1 MSTALTLF
9 DQPKLAIPAHVGNF
23 FGEESNVLERNTI
36 PSLGIKGKVWAISL
50 NGETTALTK
59 EVDGDEV
66 PLSVMRVVVLD
77 YGKRRG
83 RSYYEGNYDPN
94 NTAKPKCWSDDGI
107 APAAGVTEPQ
117 ADKCAACPMSI
128 KGSKITDTAT
138 ATTACA
144 QHRILVVVPA
154 NKLDFA
160 ALRFKIAVTSDY
172 DGQSPELQAQGWYA
186 FNNLLDLMRSKG
198 VQHTAALVLKM
209 KFDPNAAYPKV
220 IFSPDRWL
228 SDEELAVVRERVNS
242 DEVKNLVAGVFAGDA
257 PAADAPAQ
265 LTRAAAPVAAP
276 APAPVKA
283 PKSAPAKAT
292 VVDDD
297 DEDALLEQVAAPA
310 KAAKPAKA
318 VVVDDDDEEEPAPA
332 PKAKAAPK
340 AAPAAKVTKPKAS
353 PVVVVD
359 EDEDDAPAAKAPAP
373 VKTDVPADVAALL
386 DDWGDD

>member
-23 FGEESNVLERNTI
+23 FGEESNVLERATI
-36 PSLGIKGKVWAISL
+36 PSLGVKGKVWAISL
-50 NGETTALTK
+50 NGETTNLTK

-77 YGKRRG
+77 YAQRRG
-83 RSYYEGNYDPN
+83 RSYYEGNYDPA
-94 NTAKPKCWSDDGI
+94 NTSKPKCWSDDGI
-107 APAAGVTEPQ
+107 SPSTGVAEPQ
-117 ADKCAACPMSI
+117 ASKCASCPMSV
-128 KGSKITDTAT
+128 KGSKITDTSK

-172 DGQSPELQAQGWYA
+172 DGQSPELEAQGWYA

-198 VQHTAALVLKM
+198 VQHTAALVIKM

-228 SDEELAVVRERVNS
+228 SDAELAIVRDRVKS
-242 DEVKNLVAGVFAGDA
+242 DEVKNLLAGVFTEVAAEPEA
-257 PAADAPAQ
+257 PVA
-265 LTRAAAPVAAP
+265 LTRATPAAAP
-276 APAPVKA
+276 AKA
-283 PKSAPAKAT
+283 PKAAPAKAT

-297 DEDALLEQVAAPA
+297 DEDALLEQVATKP
-310 KAAKPAKA
+310 AAKPAKA
-318 VVVDDDDEEEPAPA
+318 AVVDDDDEDEPAPA

-340 AAPAAKVTKPKAS
+340 ATPAAKVTKPKPA
-353 PVVVVD
+353 PVVVVEDDD
-359 EDEDDAPAAKAPAP
+359 EDEAPAKPAKAAKAAPA
-373 VKTDVPADVAALL
+373 VSTDVPSEVADLL
-386 DDWGDD
+386 NDWGDD

>member
-23 FGEESNVLERNTI
+23 FDEESNVLERATI
-36 PSLGIKGKVWAISL
+36 PSLGVKGKVWAISL
-50 NGETTALTK
+50 NGETTNLTK

-77 YGKRRG
+77 YAQRRG
-83 RSYYEGNYDPN
+83 RSYYEGNYDPA
-94 NTAKPKCWSDDGI
+94 NTSKPKCWSDDGI
-107 APAAGVTEPQ
+107 SPSTGVAEPQ
-117 ADKCAACPMSI
+117 ASKCASCPMSV
-128 KGSKITDTAT
+128 KGSKITDTSK

-172 DGQSPELQAQGWYA
+172 DGQSPELEAQGWYA

-198 VQHTAALVLKM
+198 VQHTAALVIKM

-228 SDEELAVVRERVNS
+228 SDAELAVVRDRVKS
-242 DEVKNLVAGVFAGDA
+242 DEVKNLLAGVFTDA
-257 PAADAPAQ
+257 AVTEPEAPVA
-265 LTRAAAPVAAP
+265 LTRATPAAAP
-276 APAPVKA
+276 AKA
-283 PKSAPAKAT
+283 PKAAPAKAT
-292 VVDDD
+292 VVEDD
-297 DEDALLEQVAAPA
+297 DEDALLEQVAAKP
-310 KAAKPAKA
+310 AAKPAKA
-318 VVVDDDDEEEPAPA
+318 VVLDDDDEDEPAPA

-340 AAPAAKVTKPKAS
+340 AAPAAKVTKPKPA

-359 EDEDDAPAAKAPAP
+359 DDEDEAPAP
-373 VKTDVPADVAALL
+373 KAKAAPAVKTDVPDDVAALL